1 MVDSLQD
8 ADIDC
13 AVLNPLRILQFARSC
28 GKLEKNDAIDAAVIA
43 HFGSVVH
50 VRLHPKPTMAERKL
64 RGLVHPRSQILSQM
78 GCEQNRIAEEVDK
91 ELRESLE
98 AAIAFYREQLKVLE
112 KKIADAVSAC
122 PELSAKAAILQSCP
136 GVGKITVAT
145 LLAELPELG
154 KLSRGE
160 AAKLVG
166 VAPIVRESGQSESK
180 RKTAAG
186 RSQVRK
192 VLYMAALVATRH
204 NLPLQAFYQRLVA
217 KGKPKKVAIVAV
229 MRKLIVT
236 LNIMLRNKESWR
248 EPSLALDRT

>member
-1 MVDSLQD
+1 
-8 ADIDC
+8 
-13 AVLNPLRILQFARSC
+13 
-28 GKLEKNDAIDAAVIA
+28 
-43 HFGSVVH
+43 
-50 VRLHPKPTMAERKL
+50 
-64 RGLVHPRSQILSQM
+64 M
-78 GCEQNRIAEEVDK
+78 GCEQNRLADEDDK

-112 KKIADAVSAC
+112 KKIADAVAAC
-122 PELSAKAAILQSCP
+122 PDLSEKAAILQSCP
-136 GVGKITVAT
+136 GVGKTTVAT

-154 KLSRGE
+154 TFSRGE

-186 RSQVRK
+186 RAQVRK
-192 VLYMAALVATRH
+192 VRYMAALVATRH
-204 NLPLQAFYQRLVA
+204 NQPLQAFYQRLVA
-217 KGKPKKVAIVAV
+217 KGKLKKVAIVAV

-236 LNIMLRNKESWR
+236 LNIMLRNKETWR